1 MSKLG
6 SDGKPIYREDGKG
19 NGSTNTGYFCSFRQ
33 GILDQGQFSIT
44 NPGSNQTVQLDATNV
59 NDSDVWLYRLDNN
72 GAESQLWTKVDAV
85 EGNNVIYNRNNASS
99 SYCIGM
105 VKNGTIYNRNN
116 ASSSYK
122 VGTTRDAERV
132 ISGRCSDAELGAIY
146 ILMKAGEL

>member
-1 MSKLG
+1 
-6 SDGKPIYREDGKG
+6 
-19 NGSTNTGYFCSFRQ
+19 
-33 GILDQGQFSIT
+33 
-44 NPGSNQTVQLDATNV
+44 
-59 NDSDVWLYRLDNN
+59 
-72 GAESQLWTKVDAV
+72 
-85 EGNNVIYNRNNASS
+85 
-99 SYCIGM
+99 M